1 MVGNVI
7 GNTEYRYVWR
17 GQGSVAWPLHT
28 SLHRR
33 FRLAGETLTDA
44 AVDEAERALLLAA
57 RSAGYGS
64 VGARQLSNVE
74 LLALLQHEG
83 AATQFLDVTPD
94 PFIALFFACEG
105 ALTSSDS
112 AALVALRVSDS
123 QVVRD
128 LPPSPDPIPDE
139 GSPTVL
145 AEVRAGA
152 TSKTQPY
159 YLWQPPPLNERVK
172 AQRGMFLMGD
182 IAQNAAVR
190 EYCTLDLGLLGRS
203 DEARRVDKLLDP
215 NVGRYISDGPPR
227 IVIFRL
233 SPSLRKQLLVVL
245 AKRFGYTTQS
255 IYPDFNG
262 FARAHSPETVL
273 NPGY

>member
-1 MVGNVI
+1 MIGNVI
-7 GNTEYRYVWR
+7 GNAEYRYVWR
-17 GQGSVAWPLHT
+17 GQGSVTWSLHT

-33 FRLAGETLTDA
+33 FLLATEPLGET
-44 AVDEAERALLLAA
+44 AVDDAERTLLLAA

-64 VGARQLSNVE
+64 FGTRQLSNVE

-105 ALTSSDS
+105 ALTSEDS
-112 AALVALRVSDS
+112 AALVALRVADS

-128 LPPSPDPIPDE
+128 LPPSPELLADE
-139 GSPTVL
+139 TAPTVL

-152 TSKTQPY
+152 SSKSQPY
-159 YLWQPPPLNERVK
+159 YLWQPPPLNERIK
-172 AQRGMFLMGD
+172 AQRGMFLIGD
-182 IAQNAAVR
+182 IAEHESVLQ
-190 EYCTLDLGLLGRS
+190 YSTLGLGLLRRTE
-203 DEARRVDKLLDP
+203 EARRVDKLLDP

-227 IVIFRL
+227 IVVFRL
-233 SPSLRKQLLVVL
+233 SPNLRKQLLVVL

-262 FARAHSPETVL
+262 FARAHAPDTVL